1 VSDSGELATVRE
13 QAESDAP
20 MSGGRATFEAEQIL
34 AAARAEAE
42 AVRTSAERTAAAL
55 VQRAQQQAATIEE
68 RARQELFWYRRQLR
82 REREVIIRSQRA
94 VVDQLTMLSGLA
106 AETAKSLYDSP
117 EPSFIDEDSALP
129 LDDELL
135 EFAQS
140 EGA

>member
-1 VSDSGELATVRE
+1 
-13 QAESDAP
+13 
-20 MSGGRATFEAEQIL
+20 MSHGSATFEAQHIL

-42 AVRTSAERTAAAL
+42 AVRTSAEQTAAAL
-55 VQRAQQQAATIEE
+55 VRRAQQQAATIEE

-82 REREVIIRSQRA
+82 RERDVITRCQRA
-94 VVDQLTMLSGLA
+94 LVDQLTMLSGVA

-117 EPSFIDEDSALP
+117 EPTFIDEDLALP

>member
-13 QAESDAP
+13 RAESDAP
-20 MSGGRATFEAEQIL
+20 MSHGSATSEAQHIL

-42 AVRTSAERTAAAL
+42 AVRTSAEQTAAAL
-55 VQRAQQQAATIEE
+55 VRRAQQQAATIEE

-82 REREVIIRSQRA
+82 RERDVITRCQRA
-94 VVDQLTMLSGLA
+94 LVDQLTMLSGVA

-117 EPSFIDEDSALP
+117 EPTFMDEDLALP